1 MKNSRIYKIL
11 LPFFLMMFITNYVF
25 ADDIS
30 PLDDNFDIYE
40 VLEDAESIETNSSS
54 SELPTI
60 NSRAYVVIDRKSN
73 TVLVG
78 KNENQKKKMASTT
91 KIMTALIVIENCD
104 LSETVEISKKSAS
117 TGGSRLGLKTG
128 DKITVYD
135 LLYGLMMRSGNDSAV
150 ALAEHTAGSI
160 SIFADLMNQKAVEL
174 GLSNTHFVTPHGLD
188 EDEHYTTAY
197 ELALLSNYAM
207 NNEIFA
213 KIVGTKNYTITINGY
228 PKTLTNTN
236 ELLGSLN
243 GVYGIKTGFTNGANR
258 CLVTCCK
265 RGEMDL
271 ICVVLGADTK
281 KYRTTDSIKLLEY
294 SFSNFKYV
302 NIEEMVSNYFETWKE
317 NNKNSFT
324 INKGISSYL
333 DLKYEDLE
341 HSTIPIRN
349 DLVDKFQFYITCD
362 YILDSP
368 ISKGTSIGTITLS
381 LEDKT
386 IYSGNIITDSDV
398 EKKSI
403 FDYMLYFYKNFYN
416 IFDDF
421 GDGEKMIFLRPQIHK
436 NYFLFYIFFYVF
448 NYISYCNNFFSI
460 TVWNFYIKFFF

>member
-1 MKNSRIYKIL
+1 MKFFHSFYKIIFI
-11 LPFFLMMFITNYVF
+11 FFSIVFLSSHIF
-25 ADDIS
+25 ADDIY
-30 PLDDNFDIYE
+30 PLEDNFDISE
-40 VLEDAESIETNSSS
+40 ILNDIETIETDSQISQ
-54 SELPTI
+54 LPTI

-160 SIFADLMNQKAVEL
+160 SSFADLMNQKAVKL

-228 PKTLTNTN
+228 PKNITNTN
-236 ELLGSLN
+236 ELLGNLN
-243 GVYGIKTGFTNGANR
+243 GVYGVKTGFTNGANR
-258 CLVTCCK
+258 CLVTACK
-265 RGEMDL
+265 RDNL
-271 ICVVLGADTK
+271 DVICIVL
-281 KYRTTDSIKLLEY
+281 R
-294 SFSNFKYV
+294 V
-302 NIEEMVSNYFETWKE
+302 
-317 NNKNSFT
+317 
-324 INKGISSYL
+324 
-333 DLKYEDLE
+333 
-341 HSTIPIRN
+341 
-349 DLVDKFQFYITCD
+349 
-362 YILDSP
+362 
-368 ISKGTSIGTITLS
+368 
-381 LEDKT
+381 
-386 IYSGNIITDSDV
+386 
-398 EKKSI
+398 
-403 FDYMLYFYKNFYN
+403 
-416 IFDDF
+416 
-421 GDGEKMIFLRPQIHK
+421 
-436 NYFLFYIFFYVF
+436 
-448 NYISYCNNFFSI
+448 
-460 TVWNFYIKFFF
+460 